1 MKKSLLFAL
10 AIVLLLAASCGPAKY
25 AVQVEMRYPS
35 RVGVDLTG
43 KLVSVISLEGSNPYA
58 SDFSEAIA
66 SSFASALEKEY
77 NTGEGSI
84 GVYRMRLLP
93 GGVYSSRDSL
103 VNLLMDTGSDA
114 VFLLDT
120 ISLGTMTVSG
130 ATAVASPASADS
142 AFVSTANVSYSF
154 RMYHFD
160 AMDGTATVKTY
171 AGNNFAKPDVYS
183 NGRESSSVLMQRA
196 YSALE
201 EEGDA
206 TGAVIAASFIPVWK
220 HEQYSITYFEGEKWL
235 LAVAKASDYDWKG
248 AMDIWLELLDSVNV
262 LKRSCAQY
270 NIATA
275 CLMLGDASLASQWL
289 DLSDESCRLPL
300 SDTLRK
306 RISSRL
312 K

>member
-1 MKKSLLFAL
+1 MKKSLFFAL
-10 AIVLLLAASCGPAKY
+10 LLLLAVSCGPSRY

-35 RVGVDLTG
+35 KAGADLTG
-43 KLVSVISLEGSNPYA
+43 KQVSVISLEGGNPYA
-58 SDFSEAIA
+58 SAFSVAVA
-66 SSFASALEKEY
+66 SGFASALEKEY
-77 NTGEGSI
+77 DTGDGSV
-84 GVYRMRLLP
+84 GVYRMRLFP

-103 VNLLMDTGSDA
+103 VNLLMETGSDA

-130 ATAVASPASADS
+130 AARVASPASADS
-142 AFVSTANVSYSF
+142 AFVSTASVGYSF

-160 AMDGTATVKTY
+160 AMDKSETVKTY
-171 AGNNFAKPDVYS
+171 AGNSFAEPDVYS
-183 NGRESSSVLMQRA
+183 NGREDPSVLMARA
-196 YSALE
+196 YNALE
-201 EEGDA
+201 EEGYA
-206 TGAVIAASFIPVWK
+206 TGKAIAASFSPVWK
-220 HEQYSITYFEGEKWL
+220 HEQYSVTYFEGEKWL
-235 LAVAKASDYDWKG
+235 TALAKASDYDWKG
-248 AMDIWLELLDSVNV
+248 AMDIWLGLLGSSDI

-289 DLSDESCRLPL
+289 DLSDESARLPL

-306 RISSRL
+306 RIDERL

>member
-10 AIVLLLAASCGPAKY
+10 VLLLAVSCGPARY

-35 RVGVDLTG
+35 KVGVDLTG
-43 KLVSVISLEGSNPYA
+43 KLVSVVSLEGSNPYA
-58 SDFSEAIA
+58 SAFSEAVA
-66 SSFASALEKEY
+66 SGFASEIEKEY
-77 NTGEGSI
+77 NFAEGSVGI
-84 GVYRMRLLP
+84 YRMRLAQ

-103 VNLLMDTGSDA
+103 VNILMDTGADA

-120 ISLGTMTVSG
+120 VSLGTMTVSG
-130 ATAVASPASADS
+130 ATGVASPASADS
-142 AFVSTANVSYSF
+142 AFVSTANVPYTF

-160 AMDGTATVKTY
+160 AMDKSAAVRTY
-171 AGNNFAKPDVYS
+171 AGNSIAKPDVYS
-183 NGRESSSVLMQRA
+183 NGRENPSVLMQRA

-201 EEGDA
+201 EEGGP
-206 TGAVIAASFIPVWK
+206 TGAFIASSFIPVWK

-235 LAVAKASDYDWKG
+235 FALAKASDYDWKG
-248 AMDIWLELLDSVNV
+248 AMDIWLELLDSVSV
-262 LKRSCAQY
+262 VKRSCAQY

-289 DLSDESCRLPL
+289 DLSDESARLPL

-306 RISSRL
+306 RIDERL